1 MALPRLSLARV
12 GGLSGTA
19 LYRSLATLSISPRL
33 RYAFSILLVAWLT
46 GCTTYVQRAQTVRQA
61 NQAGDYEMAATVSL
75 AQAEGSTND
84 ALIWKLEAASALRAQ
99 GKLAESAKVLEEVEL
114 LLRAEEERPDFS
126 VSGETLSAFTNDYSS
141 AYRAKPQDRL
151 YASTYQALNRLE
163 LGQGAAARVALA
175 RLRFVQET
183 FGNGELYV
191 RAPTKGKA
199 DAKYDVEKA
208 SRDER
213 TRLTL
218 GVVEEDVATLSRDGK
233 YDDAFSHWLQ
243 GMFFLRLGA
252 DAADREKAR
261 KELLAATQ
269 LNPQCAAFAADLKEC
284 EGTVPAPRVVYVVM
298 ETGLAPE
305 WYEQR
310 VDIPVFVAS
319 SNLPYVSI
327 ALPALRPSWN
337 DYNLRLQLEG
347 KAQVFSLASRT
358 DALIAKHFGA
368 ALPAVKARA
377 FTSAAVK
384 AAAAY
389 ALNRAA
395 AENARRNNDSSGNL
409 LRVLTQVG
417 TAVYTVGT
425 TRADVRNWTGLPA
438 RFSLARWEVSAGGKL
453 TVPGHPEATLVL
465 PAGRVLLVTLKSSA
479 ENNPIQARC
488 TILVP

>member
-1 MALPRLSLARV
+1 VRFVL
-12 GGLSGTA
+12 T
-19 LYRSLATLSISPRL
+19 
-33 RYAFSILLVAWLT
+33 ILLGALLA
-46 GCTTYVQRAQTVRQA
+46 GCSTYVQRAQGVRQA
-61 NQAGDYEMAATVSL
+61 NLGGDYEMAATVAL
-75 AQAEGSTND
+75 AQAEGSSKD
-84 ALIWKLEAASALRAQ
+84 ALIWKLEAASALRAE
-99 GKLAESAKVLEEVEL
+99 GKLADSAKVLEEVEL
-114 LLRAEEERPDFS
+114 MLRAEEERPDFS
-126 VSGETLSAFTNDYSS
+126 VSGETVAAFTNDYTS

-163 LGQGAAARVALA
+163 LGQGTAARVAMA

-183 FGNGELYV
+183 FGNGALYV
-191 RAPTKGKA
+191 RPTAKGKEA
-199 DAKYDVEKA
+199 AKYDVERA
-208 SRDER
+208 SQDER
-213 TRLTL
+213 TRATL
-218 GVVEEDVATLSRDGK
+218 GVVEDNLEQIGKDGK

-243 GMFFLRLGA
+243 GMFFLRLGV
-252 DAADREKAR
+252 DASDREKAR

-284 EGTVPAPRVVYVVM
+284 EGTSAVPRVVYVVM

-327 ALPALRPSWN
+327 ALPALRPSWS

-347 KAQVFSLASRT
+347 KDQVVSPASRP
-358 DALIAKHFGA
+358 DALVAKHFAA
-368 ALPAVKARA
+368 ALPAVKTRA

-384 AAAAY
+384 AAASY

-395 AENARRNNDSSGNL
+395 AENARRNNDSGGNL

-438 RFSLARWEVSAGGKL
+438 RFALARLEVPVGGKL
-453 TVPGHPEATLVL
+453 TVPGHPEASLVL
-465 PAGRVLLVTLKSSA
+465 PAGRVLLVTLKSSG

>member
-1 MALPRLSLARV
+1 MRFVL
-12 GGLSGTA
+12 T
-19 LYRSLATLSISPRL
+19 
-33 RYAFSILLVAWLT
+33 ILLGALLA
-46 GCTTYVQRAQTVRQA
+46 GCSTYVQRAQGVRQA
-61 NQAGDYEMAATVSL
+61 NLGGDYEMAATVAL
-75 AQAEGSTND
+75 AQAEGSSKD
-84 ALIWKLEAASALRAQ
+84 ALIWKLEAASALRAE
-99 GKLAESAKVLEEVEL
+99 GKLADSAKVLEEVEL
-114 LLRAEEERPDFS
+114 MLRAEEERPDFS
-126 VSGETLSAFTNDYSS
+126 VSGETVAAFTNDYTS

-163 LGQGAAARVALA
+163 LGQGAAARVAMA

-183 FGNGELYV
+183 FGNGALYV
-191 RAPTKGKA
+191 RPTTKGKEG
-199 DAKYDVEKA
+199 AKYDVERA
-208 SRDER
+208 SQDER
-213 TRLTL
+213 TRATL
-218 GVVEEDVATLSRDGK
+218 GVVEDNLEQIGKDGK

-243 GMFFLRLGA
+243 GMFFLRLGV
-252 DAADREKAR
+252 DASDRERAR

-284 EGTVPAPRVVYVVM
+284 EGTSAVPRVVYVVM

-327 ALPALRPSWN
+327 ALPALRPSWS

-347 KAQVFSLASRT
+347 KDQVVSPASRP
-358 DALIAKHFGA
+358 DALVAKHFAA
-368 ALPAVKARA
+368 ALPAVKTRA

-384 AAAAY
+384 AAASY

-395 AENARRNNDSSGNL
+395 AENARRNNDSGGNL

-438 RFSLARWEVSAGGKL
+438 RFALARLEVPVGGKL
-453 TVPGHPEATLVL
+453 TVPGHPEASLVL
-465 PAGRVLLVTLKSSA
+465 PAGRVLLVTLKSSG

>member
-1 MALPRLSLARV
+1 VRFVL
-12 GGLSGTA
+12 T
-19 LYRSLATLSISPRL
+19 
-33 RYAFSILLVAWLT
+33 ILLGALLA
-46 GCTTYVQRAQTVRQA
+46 GCSTYVQRAQGVRQA
-61 NQAGDYEMAATVSL
+61 NLGGDYEMAATVAL
-75 AQAEGSTND
+75 AQAEGSSKD
-84 ALIWKLEAASALRAQ
+84 ALIWKLEAASALRAE
-99 GKLAESAKVLEEVEL
+99 GKLADSAKVLEEVEL
-114 LLRAEEERPDFS
+114 MLRAEEERPDFS
-126 VSGETLSAFTNDYSS
+126 VSGETVAAFTNDYTS

-163 LGQGAAARVALA
+163 LGQGTAARVAMA

-183 FGNGELYV
+183 FGNGALYV
-191 RAPTKGKA
+191 RPTAKGKEA
-199 DAKYDVEKA
+199 AKYDVERA
-208 SRDER
+208 SQDER
-213 TRLTL
+213 TRATL
-218 GVVEEDVATLSRDGK
+218 GVVEDNLEQIGKDGK

-243 GMFFLRLGA
+243 GMFFLRLGV
-252 DAADREKAR
+252 DASDRERAR

-284 EGTVPAPRVVYVVM
+284 EGTSAVPRVVYVVM

-310 VDIPVFVAS
+310 VDIPVFVS
-319 SNLPYVSI
+319 STNLPYVSI
-327 ALPALRPSWN
+327 ALPALRPSWS

-347 KAQVFSLASRT
+347 KDQVVSPASRP
-358 DALIAKHFGA
+358 DALVAKHFAA
-368 ALPAVKARA
+368 ALPAVKTRA

-384 AAAAY
+384 AAASY

-395 AENARRNNDSSGNL
+395 AENARRNNDSGGNL

-438 RFSLARWEVSAGGKL
+438 RFALARLEVPVGGKL
-453 TVPGHPEATLVL
+453 TVPGHPEASLVL
-465 PAGRVLLVTLKSSA
+465 PAGRVLLVTLKSSG

>member
-1 MALPRLSLARV
+1 MRFVL
-12 GGLSGTA
+12 T
-19 LYRSLATLSISPRL
+19 
-33 RYAFSILLVAWLT
+33 ILLGALLA
-46 GCTTYVQRAQTVRQA
+46 GCSTYVQRAQGVRQA
-61 NQAGDYEMAATVSL
+61 NLGGDYEMAATVAL
-75 AQAEGSTND
+75 AQAEGSSKD
-84 ALIWKLEAASALRAQ
+84 ALIWKLEAASALRAE
-99 GKLAESAKVLEEVEL
+99 GKLADSAKVLEEVEL
-114 LLRAEEERPDFS
+114 MLRAEEERPDFS
-126 VSGETLSAFTNDYSS
+126 VSGETVAAFTNDYTS

-163 LGQGAAARVALA
+163 LGQGAAARVAMA

-183 FGNGELYV
+183 FGNGALYV
-191 RAPTKGKA
+191 RPTAKGKEA
-199 DAKYDVEKA
+199 AKYDVERA
-208 SRDER
+208 SQDER
-213 TRLTL
+213 TRATL
-218 GVVEEDVATLSRDGK
+218 GVVEDNLEQIGKDGK

-243 GMFFLRLGA
+243 GMFFLRLGV
-252 DAADREKAR
+252 DASDRERAR

-284 EGTVPAPRVVYVVM
+284 EGTSAVPRVVYVVM

-310 VDIPVFVAS
+310 VDIPVFVS
-319 SNLPYVSI
+319 STNLPYVSI
-327 ALPALRPSWN
+327 ALPALRPSWS

-347 KAQVFSLASRT
+347 KDQVVSPASRP
-358 DALIAKHFGA
+358 DALVAKHFAA
-368 ALPAVKARA
+368 ALPAVKTRA

-384 AAAAY
+384 AAASY

-395 AENARRNNDSSGNL
+395 AENARRNNDSGGNL

-438 RFSLARWEVSAGGKL
+438 RFALARLEVPVGGKL
-453 TVPGHPEATLVL
+453 TVPGHPEASLVL
-465 PAGRVLLVTLKSSA
+465 PAGRVLLVTLKSSG

>member
-1 MALPRLSLARV
+1 
-12 GGLSGTA
+12 
-19 LYRSLATLSISPRL
+19 
-33 RYAFSILLVAWLT
+33 
-46 GCTTYVQRAQTVRQA
+46 
-61 NQAGDYEMAATVSL
+61 MAATVSL
-75 AQAEGSTND
+75 AQAEGSSKD
-84 ALIWKLEAASALRAQ
+84 ALIWKLEAGSALRAQ
-99 GKLAESAKVLEEVEL
+99 GKLAESAKLLEEVEL

-126 VSGETLSAFTNDYSS
+126 VSGETVAAFANDYTS

-183 FGNGELYV
+183 FGNGALYV
-191 RAPTKGKA
+191 RSTTKGKA
-199 DAKYDVEKA
+199 DAKYDVARA
-208 SRDER
+208 SQDER
-213 TRLTL
+213 TR
-218 GVVEEDVATLSRDGK
+218 ATLSVVEDNLEQIGKDGK

-243 GMFFLRLGA
+243 GMFFLRLGV
-252 DAADREKAR
+252 DATDREKAR

-269 LNPQCAAFAADLKEC
+269 LNPQCTAFAADLREC
-284 EGTVPAPRVVYVVM
+284 EGVTATPRVVYVVM

-319 SNLPYVSI
+319 SDLPYVSI
-327 ALPALRPSWN
+327 ALPALRPSWS

-347 KAQVFSLASRT
+347 KEQVVSPASRP
-358 DALIAKHFGA
+358 DALVAKHFAA
-368 ALPAVKARA
+368 ALPAVKTRA

-384 AAAAY
+384 AAASY

-395 AENARRNNDSSGNL
+395 AENARRSNDSGGNL

-425 TRADVRNWTGLPA
+425 TKADVRNWTGLPA
-438 RFSLARWEVSAGGKL
+438 RFALARLEVPVGGKL
-453 TVPGHPEATLVL
+453 TVPGHPEASLVL
-465 PAGRVLLVTLKSSA
+465 PAGRVLLVTLKSTS